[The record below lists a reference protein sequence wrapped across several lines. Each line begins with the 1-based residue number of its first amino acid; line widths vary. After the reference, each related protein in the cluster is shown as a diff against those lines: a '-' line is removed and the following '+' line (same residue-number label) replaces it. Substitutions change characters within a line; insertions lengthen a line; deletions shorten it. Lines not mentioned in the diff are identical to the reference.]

1 MESNEDLELQELA
14 LNKRVSKR
22 QKTLEEK
29 RMIVRAHL
37 LNHVP
42 ISQLSAN
49 FGVDKVTIWRW
60 IRTFADGKVPDGR
73 NQRTP
78 DVKPNPS
85 SMSKKSQKPVETE
98 AEELARLREE
108 NKRLAEALKMSEWM
122 NHAKDVMID
131 EAEKMFNIPI
141 RKNLVPNSED
151 ACRREGQGPDHG
163 PSLPAVWQE
172 LAGVLPA
179 QGDVRQATID
189 GGDGC
194 PVCQGDTAAGPWHG
208 RREASLHVS
217 RAFWSRL

>member
-1 MESNEDLELQELA
+1 MENNEDLELQELA
-14 LNKRVSKR
+14 LNKRVGKR

-73 NQRTP
+73 NLRTP
-78 DVKPNPS
+78 DVKQNPS

-141 RKNLVPNSED
+141 RKK
-151 ACRREGQGPDHG
+151 
-163 PSLPAVWQE
+163 
-172 LAGVLPA
+172 AGA
-179 QGDVRQATID
+179 KQ
-189 GGDGC
+189 
-194 PVCQGDTAAGPWHG
+194 
-208 RREASLHVS
+208 
-217 RAFWSRL
+217 